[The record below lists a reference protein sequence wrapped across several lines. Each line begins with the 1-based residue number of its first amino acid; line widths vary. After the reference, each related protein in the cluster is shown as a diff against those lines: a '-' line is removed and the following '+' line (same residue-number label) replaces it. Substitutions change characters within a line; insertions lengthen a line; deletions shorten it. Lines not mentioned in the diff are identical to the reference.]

1 MLTEKETI
9 KKLHDE
15 AAEFRALMKQRQWG
29 QANYRYIR
37 AMNVATFMELSREE
51 LDRLFGIRGE
61 KGVIIREGAFP
72 EHLVLKA
79 SEMSRAKEIKTAP

>member
-15 AAEFRALMKQRQWG
+15 AAEFRALVKQRQWG
-29 QANYRYIR
+29 AADYRYHR
-37 AMNVATFMELSREE
+37 ARNVATFMELSQEE
-51 LDRLFGIRGE
+51 LDRLFGVRGE
-61 KGVIIREGAFP
+61 RGVIIQEGAFP

-79 SEMSRAKEIKTAP
+79 SEMSREKES